1 MRIPSV
7 NYLMAHAKNSFL
19 RFPLTILA
27 SLIAVVIGIYLI
39 ECHKDIT
46 NLLPYINVM
55 LCMSLGIPLY
65 FCAAILSIKKK
76 FDRKKILYVNLLATL
91 LLVVIYFTLPG
102 AESTHNTTLPYIKY
116 GLYNATC
123 HLLVSIIPFAFSKQL
138 NGFWHYNKALF
149 LRILL
154 SILYSGFIYV
164 GLILALTAL
173 KLLFDVSIH
182 EELYVEIW
190 IVTIGFFNTWFFVS
204 GIPDDFDQLDTIY
217 EYPKGLK
224 IFSQYVLLPL
234 LGLYLL
240 ILYSYGGKILIT
252 SNWPKGIVA
261 YLIIFVSILGILTF
275 LLLHP
280 YGNLKESSWIKKSSR
295 GYYFVL
301 IPLLVLLFIAI
312 FMRINDY
319 GITINRY
326 AILVLAIWIAIVCL
340 YTALGKTNIKFIPTS
355 LAIMLILV
363 SFGPWGMFSVSERSQ
378 VNRLKTI
385 LEQSKILV
393 NGKIKNEPIWVKD
406 SLPRLYA
413 SNEFKNEGVLTDT
426 LHNEVKSI
434 VEYLDDHH
442 GYASIRSWYQQDI
455 DAIVILKQSKK
466 DTASAY
472 YYDTESDVYMRSLG
486 LKNEWSYI
494 DKHNRFL
501 RFNRNDETRITEISG
516 YDYLVS
522 FDQYVFG
529 LKDRGVTNFHL
540 NQTDFALTYADKPIA
555 KLTLKSKNDTF
566 QFALHDL
573 IEKLKSKYNHL
584 SNSELPVAE
593 MTLRA
598 SNTVYEVKIELQSI
612 EIESNKKGDAIRSL
626 TGNIF
631 IKKR

>member
-27 SLIAVVIGIYLI
+27 SFVAVVIGIYLI
-39 ECHKDIT
+39 ECHKGIT
-46 NLLPYINVM
+46 NILPYINVM

-65 FCAAILSIKKK
+65 FCATILSIKKK
-76 FDRKKILYVNLLATL
+76 FDSKKILYVNLLATL
-91 LLVVIYFTLPG
+91 LLVLIYFTLPG

-116 GLYNATC
+116 GLYNTTC

-240 ILYSYGGKILIT
+240 ILYSYGGKIIIT

-280 YGNLKESSWIKKSSR
+280 YGNLKESSWIKKASR

-340 YTALGKTNIKFIPTS
+340 YTVLGKTNIKFIPTS
-355 LAIMLILV
+355 LAIVLILV

-434 VEYLDDHH
+434 VEYLDNHH

-455 DAIVILKQSKK
+455 NEIVSLKESKK
-466 DTASAY
+466 DTASANY
-472 YYDTESDVYMRSLG
+472 FDTESDIYMRSLG
-486 LKNEWSYI
+486 LKNEWSNTE
-494 DKHNRFL
+494 KSHHFL
-501 RFNRNDETRITEISG
+501 NYNVSNETRITEISG
-516 YDYLVS
+516 FDYLVS
-522 FDQYVFG
+522 FDRYVFG
-529 LKDRGVTNFHL
+529 LNSHEITNFKL
-540 NQTDFALTYADKPIA
+540 NQTQYTLTYSDKPKAMLI
-555 KLTLKSKNDTF
+555 LKSKNEQL
-566 QFALHDL
+566 QFTLHQL
-573 IEKLKSKYNHL
+573 IEKLKNKYQQRSKFDL
-584 SNSELPVAE
+584 SVAE
-593 MTLRA
+593 MTLRG
-598 SNTVYEVKIELQSI
+598 SNAVYEVKIELQSI
-612 EIESNKKGDAIRSL
+612 EMDSNKKGDAIRSL